1 MLDPTIAHN
10 ENSAAPLKFSLP
22 EKMFAHFFSVIFH
35 PLFLPTIGVAYL
47 AYLQPGYYLGMPTE
61 EKNKIIL
68 RVAVNTIFFPG
79 ITVLLLK
86 GLGFVKS
93 IFLRGQ
99 KERIIPYVA
108 ANIFYFWMFL
118 VFKNQP
124 EVPHITTSFILGIFL
139 SSSLALIANSY
150 FKISMHALGMGA
162 LIGLMLVIVYSGFP
176 FGTFLPLMLTLLIS
190 GIVCTS
196 RLIVSDHT
204 LFDINAGIV
213 ISIICQVVAFLF
225 IGG

>member
-1 MLDPTIAHN
+1 MEPVAVDALR
-10 ENSAAPLKFSLP
+10 FSLP
-22 EKMFAHFFSVIFH
+22 EKLIAHLFSFLFH
-35 PLFLPTIGVAYL
+35 PLFIPTIGVAYL
-47 AYLQPGYYLGMPTE
+47 AFLQPGYYLGILTE

-68 RVAVNTIFFPG
+68 RVAFNTIFFPG
-79 ITVLLLK
+79 VTVLLLK

-93 IFLRGQ
+93 IFLRKQ

-124 EVPHITTSFILGIFL
+124 EVPAITTSFILGIFL
-139 SSSLALIANSY
+139 ASSVALVANSY

-162 LIGLMLVIVYSGFP
+162 LCGVMLVIIFSGFP
-176 FGTFLPLMLTLLIS
+176 FGTFLPFMVVLFIT

-196 RLIVSDHT
+196 RMIVSDHT
-204 LFDINAGIV
+204 FFDIISGI
-213 ISIICQVVAFLF
+213 ILSILCQVVAFFF